1 MLTDEERLHY
11 EQMMDDLR
19 HHEYLYYV
27 LDAPELSDV
36 EYDRRYRALEE
47 FERAHPEEIA
57 PDSPTQRVGGA
68 VKEGFRPYHHPQPLQ
83 SLANAF
89 SFAELAAFDE
99 SLRKE
104 VPASR
109 IRYSVEFKIDGLSIA
124 LYYRDGRLQAAATRG
139 DGSEGED
146 VTAGVRTVRAVPL
159 AIPYKGDLAIRG
171 EIYMPKQAFLRLN
184 EAREA
189 LGEPLF
195 ANPRNAAA
203 GSLRQLDPQITAK
216 RKLSGIFYTVMND
229 EAVGLMSQEE
239 AVAFIEA
246 QHLPPIASKV
256 CTTIEEAY
264 DYCML
269 WKEKRQEL
277 PYEIDGMVIK
287 LNDLALQKALG
298 SRARSPRWAIAY
310 KFPPEQKTT
319 LLEDITLQIG
329 RTGAA
334 TPVGELAPVF
344 VAGSTI
350 RRATLHNRAFIEEKD
365 IRIGDTVVVQK
376 AGDVIPEIDHV
387 VTEKRPPEA
396 VPYVFPTTCP
406 ECGTALVQLAGEARV
421 RCPNALAC
429 PAQVRARIVHFAS
442 KDAMDIV
449 GLGPE
454 IVNQLYESGLVRELA
469 DLYELELAQLLRL
482 ERFAEAKAK
491 SLLAAIAASKEN
503 ALYRLIYALGI
514 PLVGL
519 ETSKILARN
528 FPDMA
533 ALAAADVGSLTALD
547 QIGALIAQEVVGFFA
562 NDTNRAQL
570 RRLAELGLN
579 MRNEAESTTLAQ
591 TLAGKTF
598 VLTGTLPTY
607 SRDEAKALIEARG
620 GKVTGSV
627 SKKTSY
633 LVAGEKPGSKYDKA
647 VSLGIPVLD
656 EQALLALLEGE

>member
-1 MLTDEERLHY
+1 M
-11 EQMMDDLR
+11 
-19 HHEYLYYV
+19 
-27 LDAPELSDV
+27 
-36 EYDRRYRALEE
+36 
-47 FERAHPEEIA
+47 
-57 PDSPTQRVGGA
+57 
-68 VKEGFRPYHHPQPLQ
+68 
-83 SLANAF
+83 
-89 SFAELAAFDE
+89 
-99 SLRKE
+99 
-104 VPASR
+104 
-109 IRYSVEFKIDGLSIA
+109 
-124 LYYRDGRLQAAATRG
+124 
-139 DGSEGED
+139 
-146 VTAGVRTVRAVPL
+146 
-159 AIPYKGDLAIRG
+159 
-171 EIYMPKQAFLRLN
+171 
-184 EAREA
+184 
-189 LGEPLF
+189 
-195 ANPRNAAA
+195 
-203 GSLRQLDPQITAK
+203 
-216 RKLSGIFYTVMND
+216 
-229 EAVGLMSQEE
+229 
-239 AVAFIEA
+239 
-246 QHLPPIASKV
+246 
-256 CTTIEEAY
+256 
-264 DYCML
+264 
-269 WKEKRQEL
+269 
-277 PYEIDGMVIK
+277 
-287 LNDLALQKALG
+287 
-298 SRARSPRWAIAY
+298 
-310 KFPPEQKTT
+310 
-319 LLEDITLQIG
+319 
-329 RTGAA
+329 
-334 TPVGELAPVF
+334 
-344 VAGSTI
+344 
-350 RRATLHNRAFIEEKD
+350 
-365 IRIGDTVVVQK
+365 
-376 AGDVIPEIDHV
+376 IPEIDHV

-396 VPYVFPTTCP
+396 MPYVFPTRCP

-533 ALAAADVGSLTALD
+533 ALAAADVEALTALD

-562 NDTNRAQL
+562 SDTNRAQL
-570 RRLAELGLN
+570 RRLAELGLD
-579 MRNEAESTTLAQ
+579 MRSEREAQALEQ